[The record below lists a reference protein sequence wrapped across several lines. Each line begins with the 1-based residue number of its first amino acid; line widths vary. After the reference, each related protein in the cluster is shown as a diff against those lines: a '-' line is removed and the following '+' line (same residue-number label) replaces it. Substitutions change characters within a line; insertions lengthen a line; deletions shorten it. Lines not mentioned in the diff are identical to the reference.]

1 MKILIDADGCPV
13 VNIILDIAKKY
24 DINVL
29 VICDNSHIF
38 NIDYAEIIVVDR
50 GADSVDFV
58 LINKVQNGDIVVT
71 QDYGLAAMVLSK
83 RGICINQNGLVFT
96 NENMDE
102 LLLERHISKV
112 TRRSRYKFNHFRKRT
127 PKDDELFLKKF
138 EYLLLKSKD

>member
-13 VNIILDIAKKY
+13 INIILNIAKKY
-24 DINVL
+24 DIHVL

-38 NIDYAEIIVVDR
+38 NIPDAEVIVVDR
-50 GADSVDFV
+50 GADSSDFV

-96 NENMDE
+96 NQNIDE
-102 LLLERHISKV
+102 LLLKRHISKV
-112 TRRSRYKFNHFRKRT
+112 TRRSKYKYNNFKKRT
-127 PKDDELFLKKF
+127 QKDDNLFLKKF
-138 EYLLLKSKD
+138 EELLFKSKD